1 MLLTLNVRQHS
12 LHSYNMNKK
21 ERSAAASSYSS
32 TRKTLSSTCLTGKA
46 RAYVA
51 EQVGKKFTKHVDRN
65 PKKRHKKKQNNTI
78 LLCVPEGESVLK
90 GERDNVFYMFDWS
103 LGKGESGISENDPSS
118 LPHTRVFHV
127 ESLLENSSVDWKEVE
142 KRDAN
147 VIIYKESKDESSDD
161 PIFVCAKV
169 SKRQAR
175 ELRNKSET
183 SLEKIRQMFSESF
196 EGKPTVP
203 RGESRGGFG
212 DDYICYGWTHRFTRM
227 LHHYVFLKKTSLEKQ
242 DTLRK
247 GIDKIA
253 QGLEDVAVRVMRGVR
268 NFKKFYAI
276 KKFIDLPSVSTG
288 TNEKDELIGIC
299 TQMAVAFNGYQSKLH
314 IDDDFFLSILS
325 VVSACPS
332 RDDEIIYYF
341 NFPTFNLSV
350 PMRPGDIL
358 IFDSNFQHCCS
369 NPKNKDDYIY
379 SMYVSNA
386 AVDTKMR
393 EVYRKEVLKEKD
405 ASNSDV
411 MDKHVHKKK
420 KKE

>member
-1 MLLTLNVRQHS
+1 MNNSKESTSTS
-12 LHSYNMNKK
+12 LSSNK
-21 ERSAAASSYSS
+21 
-32 TRKTLSSTCLTGKA
+32 RKTLSSTCLTGKA

-51 EQVGKKFTKHVDRN
+51 EEVAKKSTKEVRRN
-65 PKKRHKKKQNNTI
+65 PKKRHKKKQKNTV
-78 LLCVPEGESVLK
+78 LLCLPESESILK
-90 GERDNVFYMFDWS
+90 GEKDNVFYVFDWS
-103 LGKGESGISENDPSS
+103 LGKEKSAILENHPIS
-118 LPHTRVFHV
+118 LPDTRVFQV
-127 ESLLENSSVDWKEVE
+127 ESLLQNSSVDWKEIE
-142 KRDAN
+142 KKDSN
-147 VIIYKESKDESSDD
+147 VIIYKQSKDKSPEDS
-161 PIFVCAKV
+161 IFVCAKV
-169 SKRQAR
+169 SQRQAR
-175 ELRNKSET
+175 ELRNRSDT
-183 SLEKIRQMFSESF
+183 NLENIREIFSQSF
-196 EGKPTVP
+196 EGKPNVP

-212 DDYICYGWTHRFTRM
+212 KDYICYGWTHRFTRM
-227 LHHYVFLKKTSLEKQ
+227 LHHYIFKKKVSLEDQ
-242 DTLRK
+242 GELRK
-247 GIDKIA
+247 GIDKVA
-253 QGLEDVAVRVMRGVR
+253 QGLEEVAVRVMRGVR

-276 KKFIDLPSVSTG
+276 KKFIDLPSVSSATD
-288 TNEKDELIGIC
+288 EDDELVSIC

-369 NPKNKDDYIY
+369 NPKNKADYIY

-405 ASNSDV
+405 ESNGDAK
-411 MDKHVHKKK
+411 DKHDEVDEK
-420 KKE
+420 

>member
-1 MLLTLNVRQHS
+1 MLFTLNLRQHS
-12 LHSYNMNKK
+12 SRSYNMTKK
-21 ERSAAASSYSS
+21 KQNTSASSYSS
-32 TRKTLSSTCLTGKA
+32 TKKTLSSTCLTGKA
-46 RAYVA
+46 RSYVA
-51 EQVGKKFTKHVDRN
+51 EEVGKKFTKHVDRN
-65 PKKRHKKKQNNTI
+65 PKKRHKKKQKNTI
-78 LLCVPEGESVLK
+78 LLCLPEGESILK

-103 LGKGESGISENDPSS
+103 LGNGESGTSDNDPSS

-147 VIIYKESKDESSDD
+147 VIIYKESSDQSSDD
-161 PIFVCAKV
+161 SIFVCAKV
-169 SKRQAR
+169 SKRQTR
-175 ELRNKSET
+175 ELRNKSGN
-183 SLEKIRQMFSESF
+183 SLEIIREMFSESF
-196 EGKPTVP
+196 QGKPTVP
-203 RGESRGGFG
+203 RGASRGGFG

-247 GIDKIA
+247 GIDTIA

-276 KKFIDLPSVSTG
+276 KKFIDLPSVSSG
-288 TNEKDELIGIC
+288 TNERDELIGIC

-314 IDDDFFLSILS
+314 SDDDFFLSILS

-369 NPKNKDDYIY
+369 NPKNKADYIY

-393 EVYRKEVLKEKD
+393 EVYRKEMLKEED
-405 ASNSDV
+405 ARNCDV
-411 MDKHVHKKK
+411 MDKHVQKRKKK
-420 KKE
+420 